1 MSSAPMQCR
10 SGGAPCV
17 VVPRRPQPETEMEGR
32 TMEPVAHLK
41 NPTIP
46 RDVVAL
52 ATKTEEAL
60 SRLPQVPNE
69 IAEFLHDHGIKGT
82 QCFSTNCPIANWLK
96 QEVPE
101 LAETTAVAVTPLIAE
116 VAQLVEVEMPPVV
129 TDFIVAFDAGDYEF
143 LFDDEP
149 CRVGQHVVS
158 TTTLGEFA

>member
-10 SGGAPCV
+10 SRRR
-17 VVPRRPQPETEMEGR
+17 VPAWASLVDRNRKPEMEGR

-82 QCFSTNCPIANWLK
+82 QCFATNCPIANWLK

-101 LAETTAVAVTPLIAE
+101 LAETTAVAVTPDRKS
-116 VAQLVEVEMPPVV
+116 VV
-129 TDFIVAFDAGDYEF
+129 
-143 LFDDEP
+143 
-149 CRVGQHVVS
+149 
-158 TTTLGEFA
+158 